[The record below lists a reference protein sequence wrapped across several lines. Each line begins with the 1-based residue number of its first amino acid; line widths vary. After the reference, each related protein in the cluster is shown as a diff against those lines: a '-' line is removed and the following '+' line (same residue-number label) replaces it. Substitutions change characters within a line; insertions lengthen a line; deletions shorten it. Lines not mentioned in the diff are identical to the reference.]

1 MYYVSAKNIADSLEL
16 VSTID
21 GSGVASVQGNA
32 NGYAVV
38 QTVEGRYVV
47 DAESRKV
54 WRLLDW
60 RLGTWEELI

>member
-1 MYYVSAKNIADSLEL
+1 MYYISAKNIADSLEL

-47 DAESRKV
+47 DAENRKV

-60 RLGTWEELI
+60 RLGTWEELT